1 MTLLL
6 RERAIYD
13 PSEQRSWHQA
23 NRLGT
28 QSLETNSADECTK
41 YFPLASAVSFGHGEL
56 PELLGSPDFE
66 KFVHVETRTDDRI
79 LIGNR
84 DLDLGGHSRSDLP
97 KKG

>member
-1 MTLLL
+1 M
-6 RERAIYD
+6 
-13 PSEQRSWHQA
+13 SW
-23 NRLGT
+23 
-28 QSLETNSADECTK
+28 TK

-56 PELLGSPDFE
+56 PELLGSPDFA

-84 DLDLGGHSRSDLP
+84 DLDLGGRSRRDLP